1 MVIRSILRTGCLLA
15 DYIGVTQCPIAQGH
29 SFEYKFRATQYGHTW
44 YHRLV
49 TNNELSKL
57 EFSIKPSV
65 AIIHCNIRMACSVC
79 IAQISNHH
87 PDTYF
92 FKAHL
97 YFMAHKAP
105 TGTWNCHH
113 YLLVTGATTAHSQ
126 IFRMS

>member
-1 MVIRSILRTGCLLA
+1 MVIRSILRTSYFLA

-49 TNNELSKL
+49 TDNELSKP

-79 IAQISNHH
+79 KAQISVDH
-87 PDTYF
+87 PNTYF

-113 YLLVTGATTAHSQ
+113 YLLATGATIVHSQ